1 MNAPSFRKIPSL
13 KITIFYHKRY
23 KIVWQKENGI
33 FVGRI
38 QVEIRTS
45 FGRLIVEGSSAK
57 EVLEALETLPEN
69 FIGELETVVSG
80 KIASAKDRTL
90 NGIVKPTEI
99 GPVLILKNSK
109 VLTHYE
115 AVGLIL
121 YFSEKRSNKP
131 SQISRLLECSGI
143 NVQVSSRLNEMAK
156 RGLVYKPTPE
166 SSEWTLSPKG
176 ERWIEEEVL
185 PKLKGIS

>member
-1 MNAPSFRKIPSL
+1 ML
-13 KITIFYHKRY
+13 
-23 KIVWQKENGI
+23 
-33 FVGRI
+33 GRI

-45 FGRLIVEGSSAK
+45 FGRLIVEGSSAR

-69 FIGELETVVSG
+69 FIDELETVVSG
-80 KIASAKDRTL
+80 KIASARDRTF
-90 NGIVKPTEI
+90 NGIVKPTDI
-99 GPVLILKNSK
+99 GPVLILKDSRA
-109 VLTHYE
+109 LTHYE

-156 RGLVYKPTPE
+156 RGLVYKPTPD

-185 PKLKGIS
+185 PKLRNIS